1 MPEIQIEQ
9 IRYEL
14 TWHLRHKVMYPN
26 LPFESIK
33 LKNDSEGIHFGL
45 YANDKLTAVVS
56 IFNDGKIYQFRKL
69 ATLTEE
75 QGKGFGSLLLK
86 YVISFVKHDS
96 GEKLWCN
103 ARVSASKF
111 YSKFGFL
118 QLGSYFVENDI
129 DFVIMELDL
138 KAALDA

>member
-1 MPEIQIEQ
+1 MSEIQIEQ

-26 LPFESIK
+26 LPIESIK
-33 LKNDSEGIHFGL
+33 LKNDPDGIHFGL
-45 YANDKLTAVVS
+45 YYDDKLTAVVS
-56 IFNDGKIYQFRKL
+56 IFKDGKIYQFRKL
-69 ATLTEE
+69 ATLSEE
-75 QGKGFGSLLLK
+75 QKKGFGSSLLEH
-86 YVISFVKHDS
+86 VISFVKNEG

-103 ARVSASKF
+103 ARVTATKF

-118 QLGSYFVENDI
+118 QHGSYFVENDI

-138 KAALDA
+138 KDPLGT